1 MPRPTKIAL
10 FEDYLRHR
18 IASAAPNWIPAN
30 VLLREIQQMGF
41 AGSERTVRNLERLTK
56 WGDCGPMIFPSCSV
70 ERHHGPRTG

>member
-41 AGSERTVRNLERLTK
+41 AGSERTVRNLVSTLR
-56 WGDCGPMIFPSCSV
+56 PMTPPDPVVRFETEPGNQM
-70 ERHHGPRTG
+70 HAD